1 MATGGGARAWL
12 FFRRNDEYG
21 ALWRTLAGAAP
32 VFEDAPFPIRGQ
44 AQADLAVA
52 RSGLLALEEPFTV
65 PGCTRTVPPP
75 PGWRSLPLVLRGSRQ
90 VVAAGNG
97 RAIRA

>member
-44 AQADLAVA
+44 AQANLAVA
-52 RSGLLALEEPFTV
+52 CFGLARGGARRDSPRPQAAHRAAHRSC
-65 PGCTRTVPPP
+65 PGCGKAAKPAARGRCHPP
-75 PGWRSLPLVLRGSRQ
+75 
-90 VVAAGNG
+90 A
-97 RAIRA
+97 